1 MSTATLTTSTGVEP
15 PQAADTNKVTTTRV
29 PSIDALRG
37 LVMIIMALDHTRE
50 FLHAS
55 AQVFQPEDLTRTSTV
70 LFFTRWV
77 THICAP
83 VFFFTAGLG
92 AFFWKSHGRT
102 NAELTSFLWK
112 RGVWL
117 ALLDLT
123 VMRYALTF
131 RMTTGIVILSV
142 LWALG
147 LSMIT
152 LAFLSRSPIRW
163 LATFSIMVVVLHN
176 LTDSITAD
184 RFGSLA
190 WVWYILH
197 QQGVFNL
204 GSALVLVAYPL
215 VPWFAVMALGYCFG
229 LVMQLDEKRRR
240 RWLTSLG
247 LALIAA
253 FLLLRGINH
262 YGDPQKWSSEIPYMT
277 VLSFLRRTK
286 YPASLDFLLMTLG
299 PAFLLLA
306 WFDKMKF
313 DSRNPLIVFGRVPL
327 FYFILHFYLIRVL
340 AFPLAWGKYGKAA
353 FLLSPMPSLGG
364 PADLYPASYGYQL
377 GTVYLAWIVVVLLM
391 YPVCLWF
398 SKLKARSKAGWLSY
412 L

>member
-1 MSTATLTTSTGVEP
+1 MSTAILSTSAGVEP
-15 PQAADTNKVTTTRV
+15 PQPNNTYKITTTRV

-37 LVMIIMALDHTRE
+37 LVMIIMALDHARE

-55 AQVFQPEDLTRTSTV
+55 AQVFQPEDLTRTSTL

-102 NAELTSFLWK
+102 AAELTNFLWK

-131 RMTTGIVILSV
+131 RMTTGILILSV

-152 LAFLSRSPIRW
+152 LAFLSRLPIRW
-163 LATFSIMVVVLHN
+163 LATFSIIIVVLHN

-190 WVWYILH
+190 GIWDILH
-197 QQGVFNL
+197 QQGVFRV
-204 GSALVLVAYPL
+204 GSGLVLVAYPL

-229 LVMQLDEKRRR
+229 PVMQSDEKRRR
-240 RWLTSLG
+240 QWLTIGG
-247 LALIAA
+247 LAIIAT
-253 FLLLRGINH
+253 FLVLRGINA
-262 YGDPQKWSSEIPYMT
+262 YGDPQKWSSEIPGTTLM
-277 VLSFLRRTK
+277 SFLRCTK

-306 WFDKMKF
+306 WFDRMKF
-313 DSRNPLIVFGRVPL
+313 GKRNPLIVFGRVPL
-327 FYFILHFYLIRVL
+327 FYFVLHFYLIRVL
-340 AFPLAWGKYGKAA
+340 SLPMAWAKYGRAA

-364 PADLYPASYGYQL
+364 PADLYPAGYGYRL
-377 GTVYLAWIVVVLLM
+377 GTVFLAWIVVVLLM
-391 YPVCLWF
+391 YPLCLWF
-398 SKLKARSKAGWLSY
+398 SDLKARSKAGWLSY